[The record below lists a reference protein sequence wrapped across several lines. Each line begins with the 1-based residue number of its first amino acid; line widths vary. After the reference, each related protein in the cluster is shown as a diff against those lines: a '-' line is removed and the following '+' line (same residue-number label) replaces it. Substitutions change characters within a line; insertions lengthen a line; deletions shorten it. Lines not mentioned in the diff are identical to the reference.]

1 MGETQM
7 GVIEQ
12 IELSKPFVLGIAE
25 KPSAANRIALALGG
39 KKTKKV
45 TINNVPIHVIRGEQ
59 EDLVI
64 ASATGHVFTLIQDGY
79 GSEYPS
85 YDFIWVPLHQKS
97 RNKGRPSSR
106 SGAKTKTIINILRE
120 LIQNATSLVIMTDYD
135 QEGEVIGAIILQE
148 LGGKHA
154 IKKAKRMKFSTL
166 TKTEIQRAYST
177 MIPHIDFPQFESG
190 LARHYLDWLFGVN
203 LSRALMLAYKRS
215 SGKYQ
220 ILSTGRVQGPTLRFV
235 YEREIRIRTHVPLL
249 SWQVEAILDTKPTPI
264 TVTVKK
270 FVERIGEAKQLN
282 ERLKYEQAN
291 VIKKITEMKR
301 ISPPPPFNLS
311 TLQAEAYRRFRI
323 PPDRTLAIAERL
335 YLDALISY
343 PRTDSQQYPKDLDHK
358 TIISKLMEKNTYREY
373 SSLVLPI
380 RKGRPVIG
388 NKRDPAHPAVFPTG
402 EKASRRLSPQ
412 ENKILDLIIRRYLS
426 TLAPDAVEEQ
436 TQVIINITEEKIKL
450 SHNRIIDLGWKAII
464 SASRSNQ
471 FNQILELNEGDK
483 IRIISSDIKEM
494 MTKAPPRYNPG
505 SLLKKMEQTGLG
517 TKATRAQ
524 IIKTLE
530 QRGYLLGKEEYRLS
544 DLGFTVIE
552 VLKTS
557 VPIVTLPSL
566 TRTFENAMES
576 IIQANLPY
584 EKVVLQGIIY
594 LHDVLKRLHG
604 GRESIGEQ
612 LSQVLSKPKELQKYG
627 GCPVCKQGNLVIRLA
642 KASRKR
648 FLGCS
653 NYFDPEAPCTASF
666 PLPQK
671 GALHPSNK
679 RCEKDGY
686 PLIRVR
692 RGRRTYY
699 WCVNPEC
706 PERKGWSSS
715 DKVSSNSASGEIT

>member
-1 MGETQM
+1 MGI
-7 GVIEQ
+7 IEQ
-12 IELSKPFVLGIAE
+12 AELYKPFVLGIAE
-25 KPSAANRIALALGG
+25 KPSAANRIAQALGG
-39 KKTKKV
+39 KKARKV
-45 TINNVPIHVIRGEQ
+45 MINNVPLHIIKGDQ

-85 YDFIWVPLHQKS
+85 YDFIWVPLYQKS
-97 RNKGRPSSR
+97 RNKGKRPSR
-106 SGAKTKTIINILRE
+106 PNAKTKVILSLLEE

-148 LGGKHA
+148 LGGKYA

-166 TKTEIQRAYST
+166 TKNEIQRAYSS
-177 MIPHIDFPQFESG
+177 MLPHIDFSLFESG

-249 SWQVEAILDTKPTPI
+249 SWQVEATLDTKPVPI

-270 FVERIGEAKQLN
+270 AIDKMSEAKQLHEN
-282 ERLKYEQAN
+282 LKHEYAR
-291 VIKKITEMKR
+291 VVKKTTGIKHIP
-301 ISPPPPFNLS
+301 PPPPFNLS
-311 TLQAEAYRRFRI
+311 TLQAEAYRRFRL

-343 PRTDSQQYPKDLDHK
+343 PRTDSQQYPKDLDHNA
-358 TIISKLMEKNTYREY
+358 IVSKLVGKTSYKKY
-373 SSLVLPI
+373 TPLVLPI
-380 RKGRPVIG
+380 RKGRPVMG
-388 NKRDPAHPAVFPTG
+388 NKRDPAHPAIFPTG
-402 EKASRRLSPQ
+402 EKASRKLSPQ
-412 ENKILDLIIRRYLS
+412 ENKILDLVIRRYLS
-426 TLAPDAVEEQ
+426 TLAPDALEEQ
-436 TQVIINITEEKIKL
+436 TQVVLNIASEKVRL
-450 SHNRIIDLGWKAII
+450 SHNKTVDLGWKAII
-464 SASRSNQ
+464 SVSRSDQ
-471 FNQILELNEGDK
+471 HNQIVDLEEGDE
-483 IRIISSDIKEM
+483 IGIISSNIQEK
-494 MTKAPPRYNPG
+494 MTKIPPRYNPG
-505 SLLKKMEQTGLG
+505 SLLKKMEQMGLG

-530 QRGYLLGKEEYRLS
+530 QRGYLLGKEEYTLS

-557 VPIVTLPSL
+557 VPVVTLPSL
-566 TRTFENAMES
+566 TRTFENAMEN
-576 IIQANLPY
+576 IIQTNLSY

-594 LHDVLKRLHG
+594 LHHVLKKLHG

-627 GCPVCKQGNLVIRLA
+627 KCPVCKQGDLVVRLA
-642 KASRKR
+642 KVSRKR

-653 NYFDPEAPCTASF
+653 NYFNSENPCTASF

-671 GALHPSNK
+671 GVLHPSK
-679 RCEKDGY
+679 KQCDQDEY

-706 PERKGWSSS
+706 PERKGWSPSS
-715 DKVSSNSASGEIT
+715 KRSRSVSGEMA